1 MITTQQVL
9 ELIKDKL
16 EEKNCFVV
24 ELDVRPGNDILLEVD
39 SMDGFTIQDCMEFSR
54 AVEHNLDR
62 EQEDFELHVSSP
74 GLDKPFRVIEQYKK
88 NIGRDVKVIT
98 KDDNNRVKGTLKSV
112 NDKVIEVEYSY
123 KERIEGKKK
132 KQTIIKKELIELE
145 NIKET
150 TLIISFNK

>member
-1 MITTQQVL
+1 MITEKQVL
-9 ELIKDKL
+9 DLIKDKL

-24 ELDVRPGNDILLEVD
+24 ELDVRAGNNILLEID
-39 SMDGFTIQDCMEFSR
+39 GMDGFTIQDCMEFSR

-62 EQEDFELHVSSP
+62 EQEDFELNVSSP

-88 NIGRDVKVIT
+88 NVGRDVKVIT
-98 KDDNNRVKGTLKSV
+98 KDDAKYKGNLKRVG
-112 NDKVIEVEYSY
+112 DAEIEVEYSY
-123 KERIEGKKK
+123 KEKIEGKKK
-132 KQTIIKKELIELE
+132 KKTIVKQELIELD

>member
-1 MITTQQVL
+1 MITEKQVL
-9 ELIKDKL
+9 DLIKEKL

-24 ELDVRPGNDILLEVD
+24 ELDVRAGNNILLEIDGV
-39 SMDGFTIQDCMEFSR
+39 DGFTIQDCIEFSR

-62 EQEDFELHVSSP
+62 EEDDFELNVSSP

-88 NIGRDVKVIT
+88 NVGRDVKVIT
-98 KDDNNRVKGTLKSV
+98 KDDTKFKGNLKRVG
-112 NDKVIEVEYSY
+112 DAEIELEYSY
-123 KERIEGKKK
+123 KEKIEGKKK
-132 KQTIIKKELIELE
+132 KKTVVKQELIELD